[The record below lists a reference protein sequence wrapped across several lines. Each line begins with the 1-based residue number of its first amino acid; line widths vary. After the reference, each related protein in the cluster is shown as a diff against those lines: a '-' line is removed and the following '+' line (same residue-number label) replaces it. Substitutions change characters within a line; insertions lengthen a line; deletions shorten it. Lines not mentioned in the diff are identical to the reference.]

1 MLYNARMEIR
11 HHVANLEKHGVSLVE
26 VDECFADS
34 HRILRAQAGAYWL
47 IAKTEAGRLLDIGF
61 VRE

>member
-1 MLYNARMEIR
+1 MEIR